1 VEIKVADVE
10 AYLKANPE
18 LSAEPD
24 REDLQSAEAVVLHA
38 VILGISATEIDFVH
52 LGQRFSVGRGD
63 VLDLSET
70 QENVFNPFPRG
81 KAAKLALKEN
91 ATLRRQGTI
100 KASQLQRNLPF
111 PFVLSSSIP
120 NRSSISPRELEWR
133 ARHGYHPA
141 ADRPT
146 PQIGETDSPTM
157 SQKGNDWQR
166 DDFGYD
172 DLISVT
178 APW

>member
-1 VEIKVADVE
+1 VEASNTPTIRRLTPSCRHQLPRIALE
-10 AYLKANPE
+10 AYLEANPE

-52 LGQRFSVGRGD
+52 LSQRFSVGRED

-70 QENVFNPFPRG
+70 QENVFNPLPRG

-100 KASQLQRNLPF
+100 SASQLQRNLPF

-120 NRSSISPRELEWR
+120 NRSWR
-133 ARHGYHPA
+133 DGFANHVPKRKRLA
-141 ADRPT
+141 A
-146 PQIGETDSPTM
+146 G
-157 SQKGNDWQR
+157 
-166 DDFGYD
+166 
-172 DLISVT
+172 
-178 APW
+178 